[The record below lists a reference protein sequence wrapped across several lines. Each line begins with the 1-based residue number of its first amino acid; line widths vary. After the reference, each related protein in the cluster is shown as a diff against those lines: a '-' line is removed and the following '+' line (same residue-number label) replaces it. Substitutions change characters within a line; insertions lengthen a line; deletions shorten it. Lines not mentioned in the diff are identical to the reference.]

1 MNKKQIMK
9 LAKRMTAGVLAVGMI
24 ATGIAVYPEQAD
36 ATETVDLTGKVIYDE
51 TYQIGDYW
59 LDRKAP
65 VKTGFVFGGW
75 FTDATDGATDAE
87 KLTSATD
94 GTTVKTCV
102 PLTKETI
109 DSNSD
114 DVIDAGVT
122 AYAKFVPAEV
132 LSVKAQNSEG
142 ITQKTIEDISEAN
155 PMQIRVMTSM
165 DSKNYAKV
173 GFEMYLGNWRPVYA
187 DDTEETPTETNKFY
201 DGIMVGEEAVK
212 ANSIFGGV
220 SKYVSVWRLIDI
232 DTPSNAG
239 LIIYVRPYWETKD
252 GTKVEGLAKYVH
264 IEDEYMNYISVPINI
279 LNKED
284 AAKVAAGAVNM
295 TYTNANAGE
304 TVALTFKQVET
315 GRLLPEMNSSHNGN
329 VIKMVGNAKD
339 VDTYNSDETLYAN
352 VRFIKPTDGTDVDVN
367 FTMNMVQFCDW
378 SETPVIINEKWDVKH
393 DVKETIGE

>member
-9 LAKRMTAGVLAVGMI
+9 LVKIVTASVLTVGMI
-24 ATGIAVYPEQAD
+24 VTGIAVYPEQAE
-36 ATETVDLTGKVIYDE
+36 ATETVDLTDKVIYDE
-51 TYQIGDYW
+51 NYEIEDYW

-65 VKTGFVFGGW
+65 IKTGFVFGGW
-75 FTDATDGATDAE
+75 FTDATDGATNVE
-87 KLTSATD
+87 RLTSAAD

-114 DVIDAGVT
+114 NAIDDGVK

-142 ITQKTIEDISEAN
+142 IDETTIENISSKN
-155 PMQIRVMTSM
+155 PMQIRVMSSL
-165 DSKNYAKV
+165 DSANYAKV
-173 GFEMYLGNWRPVYA
+173 GFEMYLGNWIPVYQQGTT
-187 DDTEETPTETNKFY
+187 DEPTETTKFY
-201 DGIMVGEEAVK
+201 DGIMVGDTPVT
-212 ANSIFGGV
+212 ANDLFGGV

-232 DTPSNAG
+232 DTPSNAS
-239 LIIYVRPYWETKD
+239 LIIYVRPYWKTLD

-264 IEDEYMNYISVPINI
+264 IEDDYMNYISVPINI

-304 TVALTFKQVET
+304 TVALSFKQVEP
-315 GRLLPEMNSSHNGN
+315 GRLLPDMNSSHSGN
-329 VIKMVGNAKD
+329 VIKMVGNAKN
-339 VDTYNSDETLYAN
+339 VDEYNTDETLYAN
-352 VRFIKPTDGTDVDVN
+352 VRFVKPTDGTDVDVD
-367 FTMNMVQFCDW
+367 FTMNMLQFCDW
-378 SETPVIINEKWDVKH
+378 GEAPVIIEEKWDVKH
-393 DVKETIGE
+393 DVKETTSE